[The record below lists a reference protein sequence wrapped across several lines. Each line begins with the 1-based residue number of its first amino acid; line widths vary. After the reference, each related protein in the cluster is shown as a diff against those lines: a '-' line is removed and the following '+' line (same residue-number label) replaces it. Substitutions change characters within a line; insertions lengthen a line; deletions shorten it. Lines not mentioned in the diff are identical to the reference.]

1 MGERRKY
8 IIFNAGAWLAML
20 VAGLFVLVLLRE
32 FGTRLTAQHEAR
44 ALLAK
49 ARIQVRAGNTSDAQR
64 SAVNALA
71 VSPSVAPDVM
81 KWFGGYLL
89 GMPVL
94 DERLRQVLT
103 TAPRPDTVLAQYE
116 LLAGRPEQALEP
128 LRRYEK
134 TGGKQPAPYLW
145 LGRLYAD
152 GGDFA
157 SAKKAYAAYW
167 KLSRSAYGIGPIECI
182 GKNANSG
189 PPLDKAWKMFR
200 MGLWDNVTFVIP
212 PSVSQPDRLFYEALS
227 RDLNGET
234 AAAIELYA
242 QLLNER
248 PTHLPAL
255 KRLQFLYLQSEAK

>member
-1 MGERRKY
+1 MTERRKY
-8 IIFNAGAWLAML
+8 IVFNAGAWLATL
-20 VAGLFVLVLLRE
+20 VAGLFLLVLLRE

-49 ARIQVRAGNTSDAQR
+49 ARTQVRAGNMSDAQR

-94 DERLRQVLT
+94 DERLRLAFT
-103 TAPRPDTVLAQYE
+103 TEKAPDTVLAQYE

-134 TGGKQPAPYLW
+134 TGGKQPGPYLW

-152 GGDFA
+152 AGDFA
-157 SAKKAYAAYW
+157 SARRAFDTYW
-167 KLSRSAYGIGPIECI
+167 KLSRTVYHVGPNEWI

-189 PPLDKAWKMFR
+189 PPLDRAWKMFK
-200 MGLWDNVTFVIP
+200 MGLWDDVAFVIP
-212 PSVSQPDRLFYEALS
+212 PTVTQPERLFYQALTH
-227 RDLNGET
+227 DLKGDT

-248 PTHLPAL
+248 PTYLPAL
-255 KRLQFLYLQSEAK
+255 KRLHFLSQRSEAK